1 MEDFNTGRVNTK
13 PHLRTNLRG
22 VRNVETLV
30 ALLLS
35 VTCFLPMTSSLSI
48 SVNPGLYYEE
58 QVPAIFYDH
67 YIPAIVEYKTPKMNK
82 TELTFNNW
90 FNCTSEKYPYSLS
103 CPVVFHLNAAVRNL
117 HRDFG
122 SIQPGKDDEEFS
134 HAQHFNLLSNSKNFC
149 NKIQKHFPGIYTN
162 VTDIRQYFKD
172 LQKCANKYPVDWRN
186 VDYQYDIRSPFSK
199 MEYNFYSTFFQ
210 PVTNRTGDIRLLASA
225 SLSNSR
231 TAIQGSVMASF
242 YAERNRWNFAVATC
256 FQNKLP
262 PSLVTQDK
270 LEEILGSIDGDAHIT
285 SISNDSISK
294 YFSLPLT
301 DCTHTNDEFIVRLL
315 IPMISSSRE
324 KYRLI
329 SVHPIQFQVGNT
341 FCALKSSKGPSM
353 YLFDVEQQLAFKSI
367 CEPNELCDLNSHTE
381 IDLCMS
387 AIFAKNVTGM
397 LTFCQ
402 YKCEEPSQPFRI
414 EMVAKNA
421 FTITADKSTS
431 VKVTCPS
438 KNPESASTGETLQ
451 GPGTFLI
458 EVLSLCDISASSGS
472 ISVSVRTNVFSND
485 SVVPYFATHAVPL
498 NFLKEEFRVGNESSP
513 GIFEIEVEDWGFLD
527 EDYLRR
533 LLGTSSIP
541 ESPMAQ
547 VQNNVSSNHTG
558 LYLYITFLSFLV
570 VALVICQYLLLKRVS
585 ILQGTSILAT
595 FQGDSVN
602 ITTQDSALLMEECEY
617 TH

>member
-1 MEDFNTGRVNTK
+1 MILVYGSFLLIANNNLSQRSKITYRKQQDSTRFIAPSSGLCFEPNLLKCKILKQANAGRS
-13 PHLRTNLRG
+13 LIYARTYAG
-22 VRNVETLV
+22 
-30 ALLLS
+30 
-35 VTCFLPMTSSLSI
+35 
-48 SVNPGLYYEE
+48 VNPGLYYEE

-67 YIPAIVEYKTPKMNK
+67 YIPAIVEYKTPKFNK
-82 TELTFNNW
+82 SEVTLSNW
-90 FNCTSEKYPYSLS
+90 FNCMSEDLPYSMA
-103 CPVVFHLNAAVRNL
+103 CPVSFHLKAAVHNL
-117 HRDFG
+117 HRDFE
-122 SIQPGKDDEEFS
+122 SVQPGKDDEEFS

-172 LQKCANKYPVDWRN
+172 LQKCTNRFLIDQRN
-186 VDYQYDIRSPFSK
+186 FDYQYDIRAPFSQ
-199 MEYNFYSTFFQ
+199 MDDNFYYTFFE
-210 PVTNRTGDIRLLASA
+210 PVENRTEDIDVRLLASA

-231 TAIQGSVMASF
+231 TATQGSLLASF

-262 PSLVTQDK
+262 PTLVTQDK
-270 LEEILGSIDGDAHIT
+270 LEEILGSIDGGAHIT
-285 SISNDSISK
+285 SISNASISK

-315 IPMISSSRE
+315 VPMISSSRE

-329 SVHPIQFQVGNT
+329 SVHPIQFQVENT

-472 ISVSVRTNVFSND
+472 ISVSVRTNVF
-485 SVVPYFATHAVPL
+485 
-498 NFLKEEFRVGNESSP
+498 K
-513 GIFEIEVEDWGFLD
+513 VEDWSFLD

-533 LLGTSSIP
+533 LLGTSSNLA
-541 ESPMAQ
+541 SPTAQ
-547 VQNNVSSNHTG
+547 IQDVVSSNHTG

-570 VALVICQYLLLKRVS
+570 VALVICQYLLLKRIS
-585 ILQGTSILAT
+585 TLQGTSILAT
-595 FQGDSVN
+595 FQGNSVN
-602 ITTQDSALLMEECEY
+602 GFRFSHER
-617 TH
+617 